1 MSDRASEDRGRGG
14 WNRHSGKENSISKGT
29 ESVRLKLGV
38 QQGHSVLRPDQ
49 GQGRKG
55 KRGVRQG
62 QRRGGKEDIA
72 VPAALRPCR
81 YLFTVVSRPALSPSS
96 TSPYKPSSA
105 TASSGSSP
113 SPSDR
118 QSLGPFLL
126 VLPSFIKH
134 LLNAWVLHWLPF

>member
-14 WNRHSGKENSISKGT
+14 WNRHSGRENSISKGT

-81 YLFTVVSRPALSPSS
+81 YLFTGGLPPCPQPVQHLPLQALLS
-96 TSPYKPSSA
+96 YCIKW
-105 TASSGSSP
+105 
-113 SPSDR
+113 
-118 QSLGPFLL
+118 Q
-126 VLPSFIKH
+126 LPKSI
-134 LLNAWVLHWLPF
+134 